1 MTFYPASFVRRPSLC
16 RNYDS
21 ASGMQR
27 RVPRWHPFALLGDN
41 NSNSAKRA
49 GVLSGRSPPRV
60 SHAAPE
66 ASPPTTAPHPS
77 PLFAKVRAQ
86 SAELF
91 TSNCLAGSGCRCYC
105 FFCVWFCL
113 LAPSFLSPPAS
124 RRRWL
129 PGRLACEFLKS
140 WKKKKPWPVK
150 EELRPW
156 LLHLVNWVFFFL
168 IFFAFTAKS
177 TK

>member
-1 MTFYPASFVRRPSLC
+1 MRHAGPNNTDLKMTFYSALFVKPPSLC

-21 ASGMQR
+21 ASGMRR
-27 RVPRWHPFALLGDN
+27 RVPRWHLLALLRDN

-66 ASPPTTAPHPS
+66 ASPPPPPPPH

-105 FFCVWFCL
+105 FFVLGFVSSL
-113 LAPSFLSPPAS
+113 PSFLSP
-124 RRRWL
+124 L
-129 PGRLACEFLKS
+129 RLVSAGCQGAWRVSF
-140 WKKKKPWPVK
+140 
-150 EELRPW
+150 
-156 LLHLVNWVFFFL
+156 
-168 IFFAFTAKS
+168 
-177 TK
+177 